1 MKYNGRNTDLLKLA
15 KKDHIIRLKGVTSS
29 DFRFLYE
36 LLRERDPTANISHK
50 KFPSYKEHV
59 KFVKS
64 KPYSKWY
71 VIYSDKKK
79 AGSIYL
85 SKQNEIGIFLDKKF
99 FNKGVGTEALKLL
112 IKKHPRERFI
122 ANINPN
128 NKKSIKFFKKHGFK
142 LIQYSFELMS
152 NE

>member
-1 MKYNGRNTDLLKLA
+1 MTI
-15 KKDHIIRLKGVTSS
+15 KKGNKNRTNQTLIRLEKVSKS
-29 DFRFLYE
+29 DLRFLYN
-36 LLRERDPTANISHK
+36 LLRQRDPQAKISHK
-50 KFPSYKEHV
+50 KMPTYSEHV
-59 KFVKS
+59 KFVMS
-64 KPYSKWY
+64 KPYSYWY
-71 VIYSDKKK
+71 TIRKKNSK
-79 AGSIYL
+79 IGSIYL

-112 IKKHPRERFI
+112 IKKHPRERYI

-142 LIQYSFELMS
+142 LIQHSFELMS

>member
-1 MKYNGRNTDLLKLA
+1 MA
-15 KKDHIIRLKGVTSS
+15 IKKENKIGTNQTLIRLEKVSKS
-29 DFRFLYE
+29 DLRFLYN
-36 LLRERDPTANISHK
+36 LLRQRDPQANISHK
-50 KFPSYKEHV
+50 KMPTYSQHV
-59 KFVKS
+59 KFVMS
-64 KPYSKWY
+64 KPYSYWY
-71 VIYSDKKK
+71 TIRKKNSK
-79 AGSIYL
+79 IGSIYL

>member
-1 MKYNGRNTDLLKLA
+1 MA
-15 KKDHIIRLKGVTSS
+15 IKKENKIGTNQTLIRLEKVSKS
-29 DFRFLYE
+29 DLRFLYN
-36 LLRERDPTANISHK
+36 LLRQRDPQANISHK
-50 KFPSYKEHV
+50 KMPTYSEHV
-59 KFVKS
+59 KFVMS
-64 KPYSKWY
+64 KPYSYWY
-71 VIYSDKKK
+71 TIRKKNSK
-79 AGSIYL
+79 IGSIYL